1 MPSPA
6 APPRSS
12 SPLRNRDEPQTPR
25 RALRPAR
32 ALAGAV
38 RRSYR
43 IARTGFPL
51 AWPTPKRA
59 AATWR
64 WGRRLAADVRR
75 RRGESG
81 LTVAVDI
88 SPLFDA
94 LTGVGWYL
102 HELLR
107 QLADRPGLRLRLY
120 GPTMF
125 TVPDGPRPV
134 TALPQGRSL
143 EWVRHEVPDDLL
155 VRRTWLAPLMR
166 VVEPCLVAA
175 DGNRVVFAPNFVPTR
190 PLAAARRPLVATVHD
205 LTLYRMPWTLLPE
218 TRADLERKLEP
229 TIARARAIVT
239 LSETVRTELVEHA
252 GAEPGAVHAIWCAG
266 RLDAPPPDD
275 PPAGG
280 PRAVGTGRPRTIQDE
295 PLGGPPAGGPRAVG
309 NGQPRTVRDA
319 PPGGGPRTVGAG
331 RPRTIR
337 DAPPGDLPTGVPR
350 RFVLHVGTIEPRKN
364 VAALLAAWPRL
375 RTRMPDAP
383 PLVLCGKLGWGQE
396 STERALARARDE
408 GWLLWLGYAPD
419 PTLRALYQRAAAV
432 VCPSVYEGFGL
443 PLVEAMAAG
452 APLVCSDIPV
462 FREVAADAALFV
474 PPADD
479 DAWARA
485 LADVLS
491 DPDRARALAARG
503 AARVRAF
510 SWRNTADQ
518 TLAVLSSAAG
528 PA

>member
-12 SPLRNRDEPQTPR
+12 PPLQNRDEPQTPR
-25 RALRPAR
+25 RASRPVR

-38 RRSYR
+38 KRSYR

-64 WGRRLAADVRR
+64 WGRRLAADIRR

-134 TALPQGRSL
+134 AALPQGRAL

-218 TRADLERKLEP
+218 TRADLERKLQP

-239 LSETVRTELVEHA
+239 LSETVRAEIVEQA

-266 RLDAPPPDD
+266 RLDAAPPGD
-275 PPAGG
+275 PPVGV
-280 PRAVGTGRPRTIQDE
+280 PRAVEAD
-295 PLGGPPAGGPRAVG
+295 
-309 NGQPRTVRDA
+309 
-319 PPGGGPRTVGAG
+319 

-337 DAPPGDLPTGVPR
+337 DASPGDLPAGVPR

-396 STERALARARDE
+396 STERALARARAE
-408 GWLLWLGYAPD
+408 GWLRWLGYAPD

-432 VCPSVYEGFGL
+432 ICPSVYEGFGL

-479 DAWARA
+479 EAWARA

-491 DPDRARALAARG
+491 DPDRARGLAARG

-510 SWRNTADQ
+510 SWRNTADR
-518 TLAVLSSAAG
+518 TLAVLSAAAG